1 MLPPRPAALLVCLV
15 AAILS
20 LFAAPIVSAQTTGA
34 ASPGA
39 SAVLSPPDAATPIT
53 VVVGGANPAWGI
65 PSPNSTS
72 PGERARRVVFDTFR
86 KQHPEIRLQRYASL
100 QIQGPAAESGI
111 LMAYAGGSAPD
122 VVYVNLRQMRNY
134 ASQGFIRPL
143 DDLLAQNPDTLDR
156 VQARIKER
164 LPIDG
169 HIYSI
174 PYAQYVQAL
183 YYRKDLF
190 RAAGLNPN
198 KPPRDWDE
206 FYTYA
211 QKLTDPAK
219 GQYGFTFEQGEESYY
234 WINFLWQAGGEITR
248 KVPGAS
254 AELAAF
260 NTPEGVAALEY
271 YRKLIY
277 GKWTGPDGKTRTG
290 VANRTSTRKA
300 DISGGKIG
308 MWFAYQ
314 SDDVTNMNQFDLNM
328 SLLGVAAMPKGPTG
342 VSGNEIN
349 AGMWAINATVTDPKK
364 LAACW
369 QFIRYMASAEAARIR
384 CTAYVENNMAQLV
397 NPNELAKWGYSEYIT
412 PMQRP
417 WMEASKT
424 LFAAGKPE
432 PNGPNMAFIYKL
444 MNEPLDQAILYPN
457 RDARAILDTSV
468 AKINTKL
475 LNYTPPAELARKRI
489 IAWAIFSAILLG
501 ITVLIG
507 RTVHAALQVAR
518 LRQGANASTDTL
530 RPTAVPLRVHLSAW
544 AFMLPAVLSI
554 AVWAYLP
561 LLRGLVMAFQDVHI
575 MGGSRWVGMDNFI
588 EAAGQETFRIG
599 LRNAFLFT
607 AYLLTLGFFLPV
619 VIALLLNEIP
629 KGKTLFRVLYYLPA
643 VTTSVVTAML
653 FRQFFDPSPNGLANT
668 LLGVFHAPPQT
679 WLQDPNLAMF
689 SVVVP
694 IIWASAGPG
703 SVIYLAALQSIPDEM
718 YEAADLDGAGFW
730 TKIFRVTL
738 PTLSPLL
745 IINLVGATVAAFKIM
760 EPVLV
765 QTGGG
770 PDYATHTVGLE
781 IWQNAFIYLKFGYAT
796 AAALIMGALL
806 IGLTMYQLRVLQN
819 VRFSAGN
826 R

>member
-1 MLPPRPAALLVCLV
+1 
-15 AAILS
+15 
-20 LFAAPIVSAQTTGA
+20 
-34 ASPGA
+34 
-39 SAVLSPPDAATPIT
+39 
-53 VVVGGANPAWGI
+53 
-65 PSPNSTS
+65 
-72 PGERARRVVFDTFR
+72 
-86 KQHPEIRLQRYASL
+86 
-100 QIQGPAAESGI
+100 
-111 LMAYAGGSAPD
+111 MAYAGGTAPD
-122 VVYVNLRQMRNY
+122 VVYVNLRQLRNY
-134 ASQGFIRPL
+134 ASQGFLRPL
-143 DDLLAQNPDTLDR
+143 GDLIAQNPDTLDR

-164 LPIDG
+164 LTIDG
-169 HIYSI
+169 KIYSV

-198 KPPRDWDE
+198 QPPKDWDE

-211 QKLTDPAK
+211 QKLTDPQK
-219 GQYGFTFEQGEESYY
+219 GQYGFTFEQGSESYY
-234 WINFLWQAGGEITR
+234 WINFLWQAGGDI
-248 KVPGAS
+248 S
-254 AELAAF
+254 AKDAMGKELAAF
-260 NTPEGVAALEY
+260 NTPEGIDALQF
-271 YRKLIY
+271 YRKLLLGTY
-277 GKWTGPDGKTRTG
+277 PGKDGKTQTG

-300 DISGGKIG
+300 DISAGKIG

-314 SDDVTNMNQFDLNM
+314 SDDVANMNQFDLNP

-342 VSGNEIN
+342 ISGNEIN
-349 AGMWAINATVTDPKK
+349 AGMWGINAAVKDPEK

-369 QFIRYMASAEAARIR
+369 QFIRYMASEEAAKIR
-384 CTAYVENNMAQLV
+384 CTAYVENGLAQLV
-397 NPNELAKWGYSEYIT
+397 NPNELQRWGYDEYIT
-412 PMQRP
+412 PIQRP
-417 WMEASKT
+417 WMEASKS
-424 LFAAGKPE
+424 LFASGKPE
-432 PNGPNMAFIYKL
+432 PNGPNMAFIYNL
-444 MNEPLDQAILYPN
+444 MNEPLDQAILYPK
-457 RDARAILDTSV
+457 RDAKQILDASV

-475 LNYTPPAELARKRI
+475 LNYTPPAELAKQRA
-489 IAWAIFSAILLG
+489 IAYVIFGAIVLG
-501 ITVLIG
+501 VTVLVG
-507 RTVHAALQVAR
+507 RTIHAALRVAK
-518 LRQGANASTDTL
+518 LRSSSPLSPRPFPPSEGEKGETDAGDASLPGTPSGSPFSPSEGGKGRGDRGAINW
-530 RPTAVPLRVHLSAW
+530 RVHLSAW

-561 LLRGLVMAFQDVHI
+561 LLRGLVMAFQDVQI
-575 MGGSRWVGMDNFI
+575 LGNSRFVGLDNFI

-599 LRNAFLFT
+599 MKNAFLFT

-629 KGKTLFRVLYYLPA
+629 KGKTFFRVLYYLPA

-668 LLGVFHAPPQT
+668 LIGVMGWEPLK
-679 WLQDPNLAMF
+679 WLQDPALAMF

-694 IIWASAGPG
+694 IVWASAGPG

-796 AAALIMGALL
+796 AAALIMGSLL

-819 VRFSAGN
+819 VRFAAGN